1 MRPPW
6 ECWTGQSI
14 FTGYRVELMHTPV
27 NSASGVST
35 IRDET
40 HVSSRRDCLAAYLG
54 VVPYDLAL
62 KLQQA
67 LLSARAEGLIP
78 DVLLLLQHPPAF
90 TLGRFRGEED
100 IIVPQEQLTRE
111 GIDVFHTT
119 RGGSITYHGPGQLI
133 GYPVVNLKEKGL
145 GVRQYIWS
153 LEEVVIMF
161 LHNIDIQGHRVADH
175 RGVWVGDK
183 KICSVGVNVS
193 RGISTHGFALN
204 VNNDLRYF
212 QYIRPCG
219 LAGEVMTS
227 VSELSGRSI
236 ELETIVSNTIHCF
249 SKVFGLVCSRRDD
262 TCLAMLGALS
272 G

>member
-1 MRPPW
+1 
-6 ECWTGQSI
+6 
-14 FTGYRVELMHTPV
+14 MHTPV
-27 NSASGVST
+27 NTASGVST

-40 HVSSRRDCLAAYLG
+40 HVSSRRECLAVYLG
-54 VVPYDLAL
+54 IVPYDLAL
-62 KLQQA
+62 QLQQA
-67 LLSARAEGLIP
+67 LLSTRAEGLIP

-100 IIVPQEQLTRE
+100 IIVPRELLTRE
-111 GIDVFHTT
+111 GIDVFYTN

-145 GVRQYIWS
+145 GVRQYIWN
-153 LEEVVIMF
+153 LEEVVIML
-161 LHNIDIQGHRVADH
+161 LHNIGIQGRRVADH
-175 RGVWVGDK
+175 RGVWVGEK
-183 KICSVGVNVS
+183 KICSIGVNVS

-204 VNNDLRYF
+204 VSNELRYF

-227 VSELSGRSI
+227 VSELSGCPV
-236 ELETIVSNTIHCF
+236 EVETVVSNTIHCF
-249 SKVFGLVCSRRDD
+249 SKVFGLDCKRKDD
-262 TCLAMLGALS
+262 TCLATLGALS

>member
-1 MRPPW
+1 
-6 ECWTGQSI
+6 
-14 FTGYRVELMHTPV
+14 MHNPV
-27 NSASGVST
+27 NTASGVST

-40 HVSSRRDCLAAYLG
+40 QISSGKECLTSYLG

-67 LLSARAEGLIP
+67 LLSTRAEGLIP
-78 DVLLLLQHPPAF
+78 NVLLLLQHPP
-90 TLGRFRGEED
+90 TLTAGRFRGEED
-100 IIVPQEQLTRE
+100 IIVPREMLTRE
-111 GIDVFHTT
+111 GIGVFHTN

-145 GVRQYIWS
+145 GVRRYIWS
-153 LEEVVIMF
+153 LEEVVIML
-161 LHNIDIQGHRVADH
+161 LHNIGIQGHRVADH
-175 RGVWVGDK
+175 RGVWVGEK

-204 VNNDLRYF
+204 LSNDLRYF
-212 QYIRPCG
+212 QFIRPCG

-227 VSELSGRSI
+227 VSELSGRPV
-236 ELETIVSNTIHCF
+236 EVETVVCNTIHCF
-249 SKVFGLVCSRRDD
+249 SKVFGLVCNRKDD
-262 TCLAMLGALS
+262 TCLAMLDALS